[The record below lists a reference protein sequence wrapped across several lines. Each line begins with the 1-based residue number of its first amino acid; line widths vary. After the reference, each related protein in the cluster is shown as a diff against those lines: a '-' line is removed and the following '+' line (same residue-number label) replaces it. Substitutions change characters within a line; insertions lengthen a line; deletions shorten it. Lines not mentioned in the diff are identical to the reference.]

1 MEKEEQIEYWL
12 EIAEYD
18 YKTAVVMHKSKRYLY
33 VGFMC
38 HQVIEKAFKALY
50 VHNKSETPPFIH
62 NLLNIAE
69 LAGFYKLISDE
80 HKDFVDE
87 LLPLNI
93 EARYPVR
100 KEQLY
105 NRIDKSYSK
114 YLLTKTDELFLWIK
128 AKLLKN

>member
-18 YKTAVVMHKSKRYLY
+18 YKTAVAMDKSKRYLY

-38 HQVIEKAFKALY
+38 HQVTEKAFKALY
-50 VHNKSETPPFIH
+50 VHKKSETPPFTH

-69 LAGFYKLISDE
+69 LAGFYDLISDE

-100 KEQLY
+100 KDELY
-105 NRIDKSYSK
+105 NRIDKLYSK
-114 YLLTKTDELFLWIK
+114 YLLTKTEELFLWIK
-128 AKLLKN
+128 SMLLKN